1 MLVFCDKP
9 TGPEKTMLFAADEF
23 RQLIVRDTL
32 TAIDDWAPA
41 HENLLLGTAA
51 QESRR
56 GLNLKSGRL
65 LGIYRISP
73 NTHRAVWD
81 KYLLHYPDL
90 ASRVRGMAGQHSFIK
105 DPHGELISN
114 LKYATAIAW
123 LIYRRA
129 EQALPAGDDIPS
141 LARYWHRHFR
151 AKASASPSD
160 FIASYQDY
168 VVKRHELAA

>member
-1 MLVFCDKP
+1 
-9 TGPEKTMLFAADEF
+9 MLFAADEF

-32 TAIDDWAPA
+32 KAIGEWAPT

-51 QESRR
+51 QESSM
-56 GLNLKSGRL
+56 GLSLKRGRL
-65 LGIYRISP
+65 LGIYHISP
-73 NTHRAVWD
+73 NTHRSVWD
-81 KYLLHYPDL
+81 KYLLHHPDL
-90 ASRVRGMAGQHSFIK
+90 ASQVRGMAGQHSFIR

-129 EQALPAGDDIPS
+129 EEVLPEADDIPG

-151 AKASASPSD
+151 SKASASVEE
-160 FIASYQDY
+160 FITSYQDHILG
-168 VVKRHELAA
+168 KQRLAA

>member
-1 MLVFCDKP
+1 
-9 TGPEKTMLFAADEF
+9 MLFAADEF

-32 TAIDDWAPA
+32 RLIDDWAPA

-51 QESRR
+51 QESSM
-56 GLNLKSGRL
+56 GLSLKRGRL
-65 LGIYRISP
+65 LGIYHISP

-81 KYLLHYPDL
+81 KYLLHHPDL
-90 ASRVRGMAGQHSFIK
+90 ASRIRGIAGQHSFIL

-129 EQALPAGDDIPS
+129 DEALPADDDVPG

-151 AKASASPSD
+151 AKASASPAD
-160 FIASYQDY
+160 FIASY
-168 VVKRHELAA
+168 RHYILEKQELVA

>member
-1 MLVFCDKP
+1 
-9 TGPEKTMLFAADEF
+9 MLFAADEF

-32 TAIDDWAPA
+32 QSIDEWTPV

-51 QESRR
+51 QESSM
-56 GLNLKSGRL
+56 GLRLKCGRL
-65 LGIYRISP
+65 LGIYHISP

-81 KYLLHYPDL
+81 KYLLHHPEL
-90 ASRVRGMAGQHSFIK
+90 ASRVRGLAGQHSFIR

-129 EQALPAGDDIPS
+129 EQALPADDDVPG

-151 AKASASPSD
+151 NKASASIAE
-160 FIASYQDY
+160 FITSYQRYIVD
-168 VVKRHELAA
+168 KQELAA

>member
-1 MLVFCDKP
+1 
-9 TGPEKTMLFAADEF
+9 MLFAADEF

-32 TAIDDWAPA
+32 RSIDEWEPV

-51 QESRR
+51 QESSM
-56 GLNLKSGRL
+56 GQSLKCGRL
-65 LGIYRISP
+65 LGIYHISP

-81 KYLLHYPDL
+81 KYLLHHPEL
-90 ASRVRGMAGQHSFIK
+90 ASRVRGLAGQHSFIR

-129 EQALPAGDDIPS
+129 EQALPADDDVPG

-151 AKASASPSD
+151 SKASASIAE
-160 FIASYQDY
+160 FITSYQRYIVD
-168 VVKRHELAA
+168 KQELAA

>member
-1 MLVFCDKP
+1 
-9 TGPEKTMLFAADEF
+9 MLFAADEF

-32 TAIDDWAPA
+32 RSIDDWAPA
-41 HENLLLGTAA
+41 HENILLGTAA
-51 QESRR
+51 QESSM
-56 GLNLKSGRL
+56 GLSLKCGRL

-81 KYLLHYPDL
+81 KYLVHHPEL
-90 ASRVRGMAGQHSFIK
+90 ASRVRGLAGQHSFIR

-123 LIYRRA
+123 LIYHRA
-129 EQALPAGDDIPS
+129 GQALPADDDIPG

-151 AKASASPSD
+151 AKASAQVAD
-160 FIASYQDY
+160 FIASYQQHILE
-168 VVKRHELAA
+168 KEKLAA